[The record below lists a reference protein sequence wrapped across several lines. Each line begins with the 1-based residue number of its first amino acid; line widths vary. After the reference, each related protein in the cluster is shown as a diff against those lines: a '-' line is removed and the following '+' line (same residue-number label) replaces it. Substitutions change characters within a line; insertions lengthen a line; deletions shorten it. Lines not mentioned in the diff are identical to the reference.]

1 MEIKPKTKVR
11 LDYEVISE
19 GKVVDK
25 AEDAELF
32 IGFNLLVKGFEKNLI
47 GLKPGEEKQFDI
59 APNEAYG
66 DYKLELIQ
74 KIPREQFPK
83 EQQNLFVKGKMLQ
96 MYVSGLPVIATVKDV
111 DASTVTLDF
120 NHPLAG
126 KNLHFW
132 VKIKEVDPATDE
144 DVKNA
149 MMN

>member
-1 MEIKPKTKVR
+1 MEIKPRTKVK
-11 LDYEVISE
+11 LDYEVKSE

-32 IGFNLLVKGFEKNLI
+32 VGFNLLVKGFEKNLL
-47 GLKPGEEKQFDI
+47 GLKPGQEKQFDVP
-59 APNEAYG
+59 ANEAYG

-74 KIPREQFPK
+74 KIPRNQFPK
-83 EQQNLFVKGKMLQ
+83 EQQDLFVKGKMLQ
-96 MYVSGLPVIATVKDV
+96 MYVSGLPVIATVKEV

-126 KNLHFW
+126 KDLHFW
-132 VKIKEVDPATDE
+132 VKIKEVNPATED

-149 MMN
+149 MLS